1 MKSDIKQLFEIFDNH
16 PGVKEIYE
24 DANGKY
30 WTEKATATAQPGGLK
45 AIHQREPAKQQEK
58 IKKQINN

>member
-1 MKSDIKQLFEIFDNH
+1 MKSDIKQIFDNH
-16 PGVKEIYE
+16 PSINAIYE
-24 DANGKY
+24 DTNGKY

-45 AIHQREPAKQQEK
+45 TTHLREPAKQQEK